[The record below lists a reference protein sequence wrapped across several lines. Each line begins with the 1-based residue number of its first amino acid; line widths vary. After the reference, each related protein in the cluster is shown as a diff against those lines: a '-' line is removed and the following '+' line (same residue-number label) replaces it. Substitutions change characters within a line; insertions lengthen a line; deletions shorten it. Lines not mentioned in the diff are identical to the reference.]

1 MSNPFKSKQAAHHF
15 CVRYVQLRVDRLHVE
30 IEKITEALLSE
41 VKSTAGD
48 KHETGR
54 ALLQLEREKLGY
66 QLLEAERMQQTLQK
80 VPLKT
85 RTNKVKVGLGSL
97 VSTNRARYYI
107 AISAG
112 RFEVDGDIIF
122 CVSANAPIG
131 KLLLGKTL
139 ADTITFNG
147 QSSTITAIQ

>member
-1 MSNPFKSKQAAHHF
+1 MSNPSKSKQAAHHF
-15 CVRYVQLRVDRLHVE
+15 CVRYVQLRVDRLHAE

-48 KHETGR
+48 KHGTGR

-85 RTNKVKVGLGSL
+85 RTNKVGLGSL
-97 VSTNRARYYI
+97 VSTDRAWYYI

-112 RFEVDGDIIF
+112 RLEMDGRSIF